1 MNNKQ
6 YRFKNMNN
14 KQYRDAWTWKYI
26 TKKEAE
32 KNPKGTVSET
42 RKTSKKK

>member
-1 MNNKQ
+1 MNKE
-6 YRFKNMNN
+6 K

-42 RKTSKKK
+42 RKSNKNK